1 MEEREERG
9 NQAVLKDLDLERE
22 VNVMKSLPPSFGL
35 NEYGISIGSA
45 KSALLSQLRRDLKLL
60 VSCSVM
66 DYSLLVGVVN
76 LEHTDS
82 KAQGLNPSA
91 KTEIEKLIKQNKDR
105 EQKRLFSLAHS
116 VAYPLRQLFAP
127 GLFVGNTAYKSLKST
142 LSSVLTLPFPYYGAG
157 RCGVDGGALSVLVG
171 KRLGHRAIY
180 YIGVIDF
187 LQPWTTQKVLEKEL
201 KGLMGYEKMAISCAH
216 PKDYAERFLEFMD
229 KHIT

>member
-1 MEEREERG
+1 M
-9 NQAVLKDLDLERE
+9 LKDLDLERE
-22 VNVMKSLPPSFGL
+22 VNVMKTLPMSFGL
-35 NEYGISIGSA
+35 SEYGISVGPSA

-82 KAQGLNPSA
+82 KAQGLNLSA
-91 KTEIEKLIKQNKDR
+91 KAEIQKLMKQSKGQQ
-105 EQKRLFSLAHS
+105 QKRLVSLVDSIA
-116 VAYPLRQLFAP
+116 APLRQLCAP
-127 GLFVGNTAYKSLKST
+127 GLCLGNIVYKSLIST
-142 LSSVLTLPFPYYGAG
+142 LSSVLTIPFPYYGAG
-157 RCGVDGGALSVLVG
+157 ICGVDGGALSVLAG

-216 PKDYAERFLEFMD
+216 PKDYAERFLEYMD